1 MREPLKDKTKLAKL
15 YELERR
21 GDINS
26 EMDKDDK
33 HRIFYKDN
41 TPLTDEELDDLWT
54 EYIFTKNLNSI
65 MKNKSI
71 DYIQ

>member
-1 MREPLKDKTKLAKL
+1 MREPLKNKQKLEKL

-21 GDINS
+21 GEIQS
-26 EMDKDDK
+26 EMDKENK
-33 HRIFYKDN
+33 HRVFYKDN

-54 EYIFTKNLNSI
+54 EHIFNKNLNSI
-65 MKNKSI
+65 MKNKVI